1 MAQQHQSMR
10 NKSTKLL
17 ASNMTGMP
25 DGHQSAA
32 IDQKVNLKA
41 IQSVKFPGKHYVFE
55 KQLGK
60 GVQAAVW
67 LFKMED

>member
-1 MAQQHQSMR
+1 MASDAHMSVSPPTQ
-10 NKSTKLL
+10 
-17 ASNMTGMP
+17 
-25 DGHQSAA
+25 
-32 IDQKVNLKA
+32 VNLKA

>member
-1 MAQQHQSMR
+1 MSIQPPAQ
-10 NKSTKLL
+10 
-17 ASNMTGMP
+17 
-25 DGHQSAA
+25 
-32 IDQKVNLKA
+32 VNLKA